1 MRIST
6 GISALI
12 LFLKIQIYTQELP
25 LYQQYLLNPG
35 LINPAITSYTGC
47 TSFQITDRHQW
58 LGISDAPVT
67 QTLSVQKGFIGSNN
81 KIHGL
86 GLNMYRDINGS
97 FRQLG
102 TDFLYAHHFLA
113 SRDQNINVSLG
124 LSFSLFQKSINE
136 TDFTPVYD
144 PLISGTR
151 NSEILPEAGA
161 GILIHN
167 ESFFAGLSAVKL
179 LSFIEN
185 LQDTEKHFYLYSGL
199 TLQDRNYNIIY
210 KPSLLFKMTESFKK
224 QIDININTVL
234 NDIYWLTLSYRNNI
248 NSFPGK
254 SISIISVFGIDLG
267 NFSVAYALDIGLSNI
282 QLYNFG
288 SHEFMI
294 RYEICP
300 KGIRSIDCPT
310 YEGLEKR
317 YRKR

>member
-6 GISALI
+6 GISVLI
-12 LFLKIQIYTQELP
+12 VFLQIRIFTQELP
-25 LYQQYLLNPG
+25 VYQQYLLNPG

-102 TDFLYAHHFLA
+102 ADFLYAHHFLA
-113 SRDQNINVSLG
+113 SRDKNINISLG
-124 LSFSLFQKSINE
+124 LSVSVFQKSINE
-136 TDFTPVYD
+136 TNFTPVFD
-144 PLISGTR
+144 PLVSGTR
-151 NSEILPEAGA
+151 SNEILPEAGA
-161 GILIHN
+161 GVLIHN

-179 LSFIEN
+179 FSFIEN
-185 LQDTEKHFYLYSGL
+185 IQNTEKHFYLHSGL

-254 SISIISVFGIDLG
+254 SISIISVFGIDFG
-267 NFSVAYALDIGLSNI
+267 NFSVAYALDLGLSNI

-300 KGIRSIDCPT
+300 EGIRSIDCPT
-310 YEGLEKR
+310 YDGLEDR